1 METIQ
6 VGKAIRELRNY
17 LRLSQKELAEGI
29 CTQSLI
35 SQIECGDVSPS
46 ADVLYKIA
54 NRFGVDINYFFD
66 ITDCPRLDYVQE
78 VFFQIRQ
85 EVRKRNYRSVSK
97 MIESEMSNPLFQTKV
112 NQQFMLWHQ
121 AICLFYIHGD
131 AIQSLEMLKGAVEH
145 TDTTSKTFSE
155 RQIEILTSIAIIY
168 SEISDF
174 KNSISHYEMALFHL
188 KKRPVV
194 QDKSIKIR
202 ILYNY
207 AKTLTTYRDYQRSL
221 DQVNRGIKLCIE
233 HEIMCLF
240 GELHFQKGKNL
251 IGLDHIQKG
260 IQYLEKAKMIFELEG
275 NEPFATIV
283 RNEIITYTNVG

>member
-1 METIQ
+1 MEIFN
-6 VGKAIRELRNY
+6 K
-17 LRLSQKELAEGI
+17 
-29 CTQSLI
+29 
-35 SQIECGDVSPS
+35 
-46 ADVLYKIA
+46 
-54 NRFGVDINYFFD
+54 
-66 ITDCPRLDYVQE
+66 
-78 VFFQIRQ
+78 
-85 EVRKRNYRSVSK
+85 
-97 MIESEMSNPLFQTKV
+97 
-112 NQQFMLWHQ
+112 
-121 AICLFYIHGD
+121 
-131 AIQSLEMLKGAVEH
+131 
-145 TDTTSKTFSE
+145 
-155 RQIEILTSIAIIY
+155 
-168 SEISDF
+168 
-174 KNSISHYEMALFHL
+174 

-207 AKTLTTYRDYQRSL
+207 AKTLTTNRDYQRSL